1 MNMTEKNNLR
11 IGQQVVNDM
20 LKNIEIEIK
29 YNPLTNGFQTCVSCT
44 ELFNMTDKEFRKRYL
59 VKD

>member
-1 MNMTEKNNLR
+1 MSIHKMR
-11 IGQQVVNDM
+11 IGQQIVNDM

-29 YNPLTNGFQTCVSCT
+29 YNPLIDGFQTCVSCT

-59 VKD
+59 AKD